1 MDCILIVEDDKKIS
15 RIIELQLNHAGFE
28 TVKAFNGREAI
39 DVFNNTPDIG
49 LVLLDI
55 MLPQLNGYEVLK
67 YIRERSPEL
76 PVIFLTAKDDTGDV
90 VNGLNLGADDYITKP
105 FIFDELLARI
115 KANLRKKAAVSPRN
129 SVAFEDLSIDLDTFM
144 VSRGGE
150 SIELS
155 KTEFDLLHYLVLNHG
170 LVQSREQILDQVWGF
185 DYFGN
190 DNIVDVYI
198 KYLRDK
204 IDKPFEKKLIQTV
217 RGRGYVIK

>member
-55 MLPQLNGYEVLK
+55 MLPQFNGYEVLK

-115 KANLRKKAAVSPRN
+115 KANLRKKPLSRPGTELPLKTCPSTSILLWLAAGARASSFQKQSLTFCTTLCSTTGWSSPGNKFWTRCG
-129 SVAFEDLSIDLDTFM
+129 ALT
-144 VSRGGE
+144 
-150 SIELS
+150 
-155 KTEFDLLHYLVLNHG
+155 
-170 LVQSREQILDQVWGF
+170 ILEMT
-185 DYFGN
+185 
-190 DNIVDVYI
+190 IS
-198 KYLRDK
+198 
-204 IDKPFEKKLIQTV
+204 
-217 RGRGYVIK
+217 

>member
-28 TVKAFNGREAI
+28 TAKAFNGREAI

-67 YIRERSPEL
+67 YIREHSPEL

-115 KANLRKKAAVSPRN
+115 RANLRKKAAVSPRN
-129 SVAFEDLSIDLDTFM
+129 SVCFEDLSIDLDTFM
-144 VSRGGE
+144 VTRGGD

-204 IDKPFEKKLIQTV
+204 IDKPFERKLIQTV

>member
-39 DVFNNTPDIG
+39 DVFNNTPKIN
-49 LVLLDI
+49 LILLDI

-67 YIRERSPEL
+67 YIREQSPEL
-76 PVIFLTAKDDTGDV
+76 PVIFLTARDDSTDV
-90 VNGLNLGADDYITKP
+90 VRGLNLGADDYVTKP
-105 FIFDELLARI
+105 FVFDELLARI
-115 KANLRKKAAVSPRN
+115 NANLRKKNVVSAKKA
-129 SVAFEDLSIDLDTFM
+129 VAFEDLEIDLDTFT
-144 VSRGGE
+144 VCRG
-150 SIELS
+150 SQNIELS

-204 IDKPFEKKLIQTV
+204 IDKPFERKLIQTV

>member
-39 DVFNNTPDIG
+39 DVFNNTPKIN
-49 LVLLDI
+49 LILLDI

-67 YIRERSPEL
+67 YMREQSPEL
-76 PVIFLTAKDDTGDV
+76 PVIFLTARDDSTDV
-90 VNGLNLGADDYITKP
+90 VRGLNLGADDYVTKP
-105 FIFDELLARI
+105 FVFDELLARI
-115 KANLRKKAAVSPRN
+115 NANLRKKNAVSAKKA
-129 SVAFEDLSIDLDTFM
+129 VAFEDLEIDLDTFT
-144 VSRGGE
+144 VCRG
-150 SIELS
+150 SQNIELS

-204 IDKPFEKKLIQTV
+204 IDKPFERKLIQTV